1 MKNLWR
7 RKVCVLAVFLTGAF
21 FLWGGM
27 AQAQQPPRLELKTTV
42 EKEVKV
48 KKKGKWATERIAV
61 DQTGPGNV
69 LVYTIAYLNTGKT
82 AAVDARIVNPVPKG
96 AVYLVDSAEGKDAD
110 ITCSTDQGRTWHKP
124 PVMMQMKKP
133 DGTLENRPAP
143 AESYTQI
150 SWVIKKPVLP
160 GQSGRVSFKATV
172 K

>member
-7 RKVCVLAVFLTGAF
+7 RKACVLAVFLTGAF

-27 AQAQQPPRLELKTTV
+27 AQAQQQPRLELKTTV

-48 KKKGKWATERIAV
+48 KKKGKWVTERMAV
-61 DQTGPGNV
+61 EQTGPGNV
-69 LVYTIAYLNTGKT
+69 LVYTITYLNAGKT
-82 AAVDARIVNPVPKG
+82 AAVDARIVNPIPKG
-96 AVYLVDSAEGKDAD
+96 AVYLPDSAEGKDAD
-110 ITCSTDQGRTWHKP
+110 ITCSIDNGHTWHKQ

-133 DGTLENRPAP
+133 DGALENRPAP

-160 GQSGRVSFKATV
+160 GRTGRVSFKATV

>member
-1 MKNLWR
+1 MKNMWV
-7 RKVCVLAVFLTGAF
+7 RKVCVLVVFLAGAF
-21 FLWGGM
+21 FLGGGVAR
-27 AQAQQPPRLELKTTV
+27 AQPLPSLELKTTV

-48 KKKGKWATERIAV
+48 KKKGQWITQRSAV
-61 DQTGPGNV
+61 DKTAPGNV
-69 LVYTIAYLNTGKT
+69 LVYTMTYLNAGKT
-82 AAVDARIVNPVPKG
+82 TALNARIVNPVPKG
-96 AVYLVDSAEGKDAD
+96 AVYLLDSAEGKDTD
-110 ITCSTDQGRTWHKP
+110 ITCSLDQGRTWHKP